1 MDTANIGSRQILGK
15 MVGRALLLFI
25 QSLCLSAPTVS
36 SLHKDEAGVN
46 EYVLNT
52 AGHGQVGVKYARL
65 ATTTH
70 SDDGELVWITSQSND
85 HPGSIGDGSPDMSCD
100 ASGIF
105 GSDADPCYVSA
116 RNVST
121 GELLW
126 RASACANIDGAQM
139 KDSMY
144 LPRHAT
150 LASVYLSVFT
160 LDDAAVFRAWNTGNG
175 KLLADV
181 DVFAALERDDLSF
194 PQGVPRLLDS
204 QTAIATVVQEN
215 GVADDESLVFLENG
229 EPIYEAGN
237 PGENT
242 PALISAKMLLNKA
255 GVKST
260 RLYKHARIVDIT
272 SLDENPLSQSPRI
285 AVWVAW
291 SSMNEDGQVLATLG
305 QFAYVQVVLTHRA
318 SDDGQLHKI
327 YQVTTVTDAVK
338 SSSTTPLL
346 LSTLRMV
353 HHSPTLT
360 SLLAI
365 SSSRE
370 QLLVEVVDIAKKRFV
385 ERTVEIDGL
394 HPYFRSI
401 DSIHVDNTKEVVG
414 SHSSAGDGPYHV
426 LRVAGLDDRYPYV
439 PRRFESLFFL
449 NGNGEVNPN
458 TFYRLTDGAKGG
470 DEVHHDAIAY
480 CSEMGM
486 LVTAMRDEV
495 ESGQSVAIAH
505 RVLSTAHTNKRIV
518 HIDQKVYGDRVITT
532 DGDYVSY
539 AHLVSCSK
547 KKMTVIFTTLGGLTT
562 NVDYVLINNKLRGL
576 KRWQS
581 EEALGSI
588 SSAFFLDEQ
597 HGAVKEAVGGDD
609 EEELALLRLNY
620 SSRIQSQISSF
631 KSFVLEGG
639 AISSLKSL
647 AVVSDEKKLERDIAF
662 GFAKISVLL
671 SESLHRV
678 VALDTAS
685 KGRVVWSR
693 TLHPGATWHRLVHG
707 GQFISVND
715 PHGNGGVNDHEV
727 LSVSY
732 VEKGGVSSHIEWTC
746 FDGLTGKEFSRQVD
760 KISKAPIQV
769 VPLRSSSHHHH
780 DTSKSCR
787 QVALLVHSDKTTTVV
802 PDTARSYA
810 IVNEALAASEN
821 GLYVHHLDK
830 STGAF
835 EALLVQKDSGAGH
848 ADSFK
853 LVTVGTTLFDPKQE
867 RIINVVYPRRGEAIL
882 SPTTILGDDALLLK
896 YLNPN
901 LIVVVSEATPE
912 FSSNVAYHEGSDAT
926 ADAFFNAL
934 HSVGAVA
941 GQKRKPVGASAPGAE
956 VATSSSSPQ
965 APTLFVSLV
974 DSVSGRILHRASHAH
989 ALAPGLAGCKRIHVP
1004 AVISENWVVY
1014 SFFNQRTRRTDV
1026 GVLTLHEGMID
1037 KKGITMF
1044 RSPDQELTFSSLES
1058 SKPIVL
1064 SKVYSMPKPV
1074 TSIGVTMTKA
1084 GISSKQFL
1092 FATGSDQV
1100 VSIDRRMLDPRRP
1113 NGELKDSEKME
1124 GLVRYSPLLPIIPL
1138 RTPSHVYE
1146 VSSVKGITSSAAN
1159 VESQS
1164 LVIAHGGPDVFF
1176 ARLAPSKGFDLLPD
1190 DFNRLLLS
1198 MVLVGLIVLLHVIQ
1212 RMNKKKMVL
1221 SNWS

>member
-1 MDTANIGSRQILGK
+1 MIG
-15 MVGRALLLFI
+15 LLLFI
-25 QSLCLSAPTVS
+25 QTLCLSVPTVS

-85 HPGSIGDGSPDMSCD
+85 HPGSIRDGSPDVESSCD
-100 ASGIF
+100 ASGSF
-105 GSDADPCYVSA
+105 GADADPCYVSA

-126 RASACANIDGAQM
+126 RASACANIDGAQT
-139 KDSMY
+139 KDSRY
-144 LPRHAT
+144 NPRHAT

-160 LDDAAVFRAWNTGNG
+160 LDDTAVFRAWSNGNG
-175 KLLADV
+175 KLLADA

-204 QTAIATVVQEN
+204 QTAIATVVQED

-229 EPIYEAGN
+229 VPVYEAGN
-237 PGENT
+237 PGEDT

-260 RLYKHARIVDIT
+260 KLYKHARIVDIT
-272 SLDENPLSQSPRI
+272 SLDDDLLSQSPRV

-291 SSMNEDGQVLATLG
+291 SSENEEGQVLTTLG

-318 SDDGQLHKI
+318 NDDGQLHKI
-327 YQVTTVTDAVK
+327 YQVTAVADAVK
-338 SSSTTPLL
+338 SSSATPLL

-353 HHSPTLT
+353 HHSPMLT
-360 SLLAI
+360 SLLAV

-401 DSIHVDNTKEVVG
+401 DSIHVDNTNAAVG
-414 SHSSAGDGPYHV
+414 SHSSAGAGPYHV
-426 LRVAGLDDRYPYV
+426 IRVAGLDDRYPRV

-458 TFYRLTDGAKGG
+458 TFYRLTNGAKGG
-470 DEVHHDAIAY
+470 DEVHHDGIAY

-495 ESGQSVAIAH
+495 ESGQTVATAH

-518 HIDQKVYGDRVITT
+518 HIDQKVYGDRVITA
-532 DGDYVSY
+532 DGDYVNY
-539 AHLVSCSK
+539 AHLGSCSK
-547 KKMTVIFTTLGGLTT
+547 QKMTVIFNTVGGLTT
-562 NVDYVLINNKLRGL
+562 TVDYVFINNKLRGL

-597 HGAVKEAVGGDD
+597 HAAVKEAVDGDD
-609 EEELALLRLNY
+609 EEELALLRLDY
-620 SSRIQSQISSF
+620 SSRMQSQISSF
-631 KSFVLEGG
+631 KSFILEGG
-639 AISSLKSL
+639 AISSLMSL
-647 AVVSDEKKLERDIAF
+647 AVVSGEKKLERDIAF
-662 GFAKISVLL
+662 GFAKISVML

-693 TLHPGATWHRLVHG
+693 TLHPGAAWHRLVHG

-727 LSVSY
+727 LSISY
-732 VEKGGVSSHIEWTC
+732 VEKGGVSSHIEWSC

-760 KISKAPIQV
+760 EISKAPVQV

-780 DTSKSCR
+780 DSSKSCR
-787 QVALLVHSDKTTTVV
+787 QVALLVHSDKTITVV

-810 IVNEALAASEN
+810 IVDEALAASEN

-835 EALLVQKDSGAGH
+835 EALLVRKDRSAGH
-848 ADSFK
+848 ESDSFK

-867 RIINVVYPRRGEAIL
+867 KIINVVYPRRGEVIQ
-882 SPTTILGDDALLLK
+882 SPTTVLGDDALLLK

-912 FSSNVAYHEGSDAT
+912 FSSNVAYHEGSDVT
-926 ADAFFNAL
+926 TDAFFNAL

-956 VATSSSSPQ
+956 VPASLSSPL

-974 DSVSGRILHRASHAH
+974 DSASGRILHRASHSH
-989 ALAPGLAGCKRIHVP
+989 ALAPGLASGKKARVP

-1044 RSPDQELTFSSLES
+1044 RSPDQEQTFSSLES

-1074 TSIGVTMTKA
+1074 TSIGVTTTKA

-1100 VSIDRRMLDPRRP
+1100 VSLDRRMLDPRRP
-1113 NGELKDSEKME
+1113 NGELKESEKME
-1124 GLVRYSPLLPIIPL
+1124 GLMRYSPLLPIIPL

-1164 LVIAHGGPDVFF
+1164 LVIAHGGADIFF

-1198 MVLVGLIVLLHVIQ
+1198 IVLVGLIVLLHVIQ
-1212 RMNKKKMVL
+1212 RMNKKKMVV